1 MRKPGRAPGH
11 DTPDLCVPLPACVNG
26 RHPSR
31 LTAGLSCRNVYKDY
45 RQLELACETQEEVD
59 SWKASFLR
67 AGVYPER
74 VGVRGRAGRGQATS
88 NRGPWVT
95 IFSDA
100 KSCHIF
106 EPCAAQK

>member
-1 MRKPGRAPGH
+1 MG
-11 DTPDLCVPLPACVNG
+11 V
-26 RHPSR
+26 
-31 LTAGLSCRNVYKDY
+31 AGLSCRNVYKDY

-106 EPCAAQK
+106 EPLCGSEIARILPLPALGWGQS